1 MRTLKNHVVV
11 VAGASRGAGRGIALA
26 LGDAGATVYVAGRTT
41 RGGPSPLDGTG
52 GTIDDTADE
61 VTARG
66 GHGVA
71 VPTDCTDMTS
81 VEALFARVHDECGRV
96 DVLANAVWGM
106 SDGFATMDDWTG
118 AWATPFWGQPIA
130 SWQHMIDAGPRAY
143 FLTSTCAMRLMA
155 QQRHG
160 LIVGLTDGYFETAP
174 GVPVE
179 GSAGGPLLWSL
190 SHQCINLLMKGMA
203 AEAKQHKVAVITL
216 MPGFMR
222 TERVVRYLTT
232 DTLKKQFGFAHA
244 ESTEY
249 VGRAVAALAADRKAL
264 AKTGKVHFVADLA
277 AEYGFTDVDGRRIP
291 RFSPFGA

>member
-1 MRTLKNHVVV
+1 MSGGKDRMRTLKNHVVV

-106 SDGFATMDDWTG
+106 SDGFATMD
-118 AWATPFWGQPIA
+118 
-130 SWQHMIDAGPRAY
+130 
-143 FLTSTCAMRLMA
+143 
-155 QQRHG
+155 
-160 LIVGLTDGYFETAP
+160 
-174 GVPVE
+174 
-179 GSAGGPLLWSL
+179 
-190 SHQCINLLMKGMA
+190 
-203 AEAKQHKVAVITL
+203 
-216 MPGFMR
+216 
-222 TERVVRYLTT
+222 
-232 DTLKKQFGFAHA
+232 
-244 ESTEY
+244 
-249 VGRAVAALAADRKAL
+249 
-264 AKTGKVHFVADLA
+264 
-277 AEYGFTDVDGRRIP
+277 
-291 RFSPFGA
+291 